1 MKLPKVSEFNLKD
14 KKVLL
19 RADLDVENDD
29 FRLQTLK
36 ETLHYLI
43 EIGAKIIVIGHR
55 GRPQGIDGRFS
66 LLPVAQKLGK
76 LINKK
81 INFVFDVTGQETK
94 DEIGKM
100 KNGDVVMLENLRFD
114 KGEEENDPKFAKRL
128 ALMGDFYLNESFADC
143 HREHSSIVVLPLQ
156 FKSKSNNS
164 TAAGFHLTEEIENLS
179 RVLERPKRPVVIII
193 GGSKTEKAKYIDKLL
208 DSVDWVLAGGL
219 LPHVVS
225 SYCRSKDGK
234 TCVAAAHLTPSG
246 GDIDQASATNFAAI
260 ARVAGTIV
268 WNGPLG
274 EYEKKEYRSGTEIMA
289 KAVAQ
294 NRDAYKIVGGGDT
307 ISALKKIGVL
317 EKMDWVSTGG
327 GAMLEY
333 LAYGTLPGIEALK
346 AQA

>member
-1 MKLPKVSEFNLKD
+1 MKLPTISDFNLKG
-14 KKVLL
+14 KRVLL
-19 RADLDVENDD
+19 RADLDVSPKDD
-29 FRLQTLK
+29 WRLQLLKPTLD
-36 ETLHYLI
+36 HLI
-43 EIGAKIIVIGHR
+43 KSGAKTIIIGHR
-55 GRPQGIDGRFS
+55 GRPQGVDGAFS
-66 LLPVAQKLGK
+66 LLPVAKKLEHIVKKEIQFIYDITGK
-76 LINKK
+76 
-81 INFVFDVTGQETK
+81 ETH

-100 KNGDVVMLENLRFD
+100 QNGYIVMLENLRFD
-114 KGEEENDPKFAKRL
+114 KGEEENDPEFVKRL
-128 ALMGDFYLNESFADC
+128 ASLGDFYLNESFADC
-143 HREHSSIVVLPLQ
+143 HREHSSIVGLPKLLPHAVGFRLQ
-156 FKSKSNNS
+156 K
-164 TAAGFHLTEEIENLS
+164 EVENLGHI
-179 RVLERPKRPVVIII
+179 LENPRHPVVVII

-208 DSVDWVLAGGL
+208 DSVDWVLAGGI
-219 LPHVVS
+219 LPYVVS

-289 KAVAQ
+289 KAVAK

-346 AQA
+346 I